1 MYYLQ
6 NIFINIREYFLTPR
20 DCQERVLRLDMR
32 SVPYR
37 TVQLNILTFSVFVK
51 STNTVKKCT
60 VFVLLS
66 KFCRISSVLFVQ
78 VTGTWKIVVG
88 TSVNISTDTFFRYL
102 YWQNYFEFYKLRYLY
117 LYNLFQAVFFL
128 YLYRYLRFFD
138 NILRYLYLY
147 FFIFTLFLRYLYRY
161 FHRYFFTG
169 TGKKYKYRN
178 TYFRLFY

>member
-1 MYYLQ
+1 
-6 NIFINIREYFLTPR
+6 
-20 DCQERVLRLDMR
+20 MR

-66 KFCRISSVLFVQ
+66 KLCRISSVLFVQ

-88 TSVNISTDTFFRYL
+88 TSVNISTDTFFTV
-102 YWQNYFEFYKLRYLY
+102 FVSVE
-117 LYNLFQAVFFL
+117 LFWVLQITVFVFVQFISGGILFVFVSVQRFL
-128 YLYRYLRFFD
+128 D

>member
-1 MYYLQ
+1 
-6 NIFINIREYFLTPR
+6 
-20 DCQERVLRLDMR
+20 MR

-66 KFCRISSVLFVQ
+66 KLCRISSVLFVQ

-88 TSVNISTDTFFRYL
+88 TSVNISTDTFFSV
-102 YWQNYFEFYKLRYLY
+102 FVSVE
-117 LYNLFQAVFFL
+117 LFWVLQITVFVFVQFISGGIL
-128 YLYRYLRFFD
+128 FVFVSVLRFFD

-161 FHRYFFTG
+161 FNRYFFIG
-169 TGKKYKYRN
+169 IGKKYKYRN